1 MIRPTVFVDTSGWGH
16 YFIRKEFRHHE
27 AQSLVY
33 ALRKEG
39 HRFVTTNYILAE
51 LVALMQSP
59 LKRPRHEQIEAVE
72 SIREETWIKIIH
84 IDETLDQLA
93 WELFR
98 SRREKSWSL
107 VDCASFVVMQQEN
120 ILYALS
126 TDHHFEQAGFINL
139 LK

>member
-1 MIRPTVFVDTSGWGH
+1 MIRQTVFVDTSGWGH
-16 YFIRKEFRHHE
+16 YFIRKEFLHRE

-33 ALRKEG
+33 ALRREG

-59 LKRPRHEQIEAVE
+59 LKRPRHEQIEAEE
-72 SIREETWIKIIH
+72 SIREEAWIKIIY
-84 IDETLDQLA
+84 IDEALDQLA
-93 WELFR
+93 WKLFR
-98 SRREKSWSL
+98 SRRDKSWSL
-107 VDCASFVVMQQEN
+107 VDCASFVVMQQEH